1 MFADSWYFGVRP
13 DMTVSV
19 VRQVSPFVT
28 TLGQRLGPVLAFK
41 AHIRSNW
48 GIFEVEN
55 PYICGDTSS
64 FLTLLLSTLL
74 LSLKFSLKVFSELSR
89 LCWCFSPDRAK
100 LPHRYALPCYFISFD
115 FYVWGVWV
123 V

>member
-1 MFADSWYFGVRP
+1 
-13 DMTVSV
+13 MTVSV

-74 LSLKFSLKVFSELSR
+74 LSLKFSLKVFLSFQDFVGVSVR
-89 LCWCFSPDRAK
+89 IERSFLTGT
-100 LPHRYALPCYFISFD
+100 PCLAILFLLIFMFGAS
-115 FYVWGVWV
+115 G
-123 V
+123 